1 LEGDNSMKKFLSTTW
16 SVLKYIL
23 IYLGATIIVGII
35 AGIFLGIKQGLNPNG
50 PKLEELI
57 NQNVINITLV
67 ASIISLI
74 FFIIL
79 IRYEHK
85 NFIKYIGYKKITVK
99 NGLLTLLTIVGL
111 SFFSG
116 SLVNLLIEYFPK
128 YQEVSDTMGNSLNN
142 PIGLASI
149 IILIPAFEEIFFRGI
164 IFKELSARI
173 KFIPSVIISA
183 LIFAIFHG
191 NMLQGIYTFIFGII
205 TALVYTW
212 TKSIWTNTLAHI
224 VYNLCGTIVVS
235 PIVYYTSKFSIIYI
249 ILGGLVCAF
258 GVYRLY
264 KDNCINEETTT
275 YLEA

>member
-1 LEGDNSMKKFLSTTW
+1 LEGDNSMKKFLSTIW

-23 IYLGATIIVGII
+23 IYFAGTII
-35 AGIFLGIKQGLNPNG
+35 AGFIIGILLGIKYASNPTG
-50 PKLEELI
+50 PSLQELI
-57 NQNVINITLV
+57 NQNVINITLA

-79 IRYEHK
+79 IKYEHK
-85 NFIKYIGYKKITVK
+85 NFIKYVGYKKITVR

-142 PIGLASI
+142 PIGIASI

-164 IFKELSARI
+164 IFKELNVRI
-173 KFIPSVIISA
+173 KLIPSVIISA
-183 LIFAIFHG
+183 LIFALFHG

-205 TALVYTW
+205 TALIYTW
-212 TKSIWTNTLAHI
+212 TKSLWTNTLAHI
-224 VYNLCGTIVVS
+224 AYNLCGTFIVPV
-235 PIVYYTSKFSIIYI
+235 IVYYTSKFSIVYI
-249 ILGGLVCAF
+249 VLGGLVCAF
-258 GVYRLY
+258 GVYSLY
-264 KDNCINEETTT
+264 QDNCINEETTT
-275 YLEA
+275 SLEA